1 MYKIKYILVQKY
13 WQIKIYIF
21 FNSKIKIKGV
31 VKIKLKK
38 TVKKDICIDK
48 IIIIIQEKYS
58 KNNTM
63 CIFYLKQIK
72 KMRTKSKIIV
82 KINLE

>member
-1 MYKIKYILVQKY
+1 MQKY
-13 WQIKIYIF
+13 WHIKKYIF
-21 FNSKIKIKGV
+21 FNSKIKIKVV
-31 VKIKLKK
+31 VKIKLEE

-63 CIFYLKQIK
+63 CIFYLTQIK
-72 KMRTKSKIIV
+72 KKCGQKTK
-82 KINLE
+82 L